1 MPSFPCDNADDF
13 IPDEMY
19 DSVRHEMRELQKKL
33 GRSLTEEE
41 IAEIYN
47 DEGLEPPREVYRN
60 GRTYVD
66 YGFDMEELEEE
77 AVAKANTD
85 EAPIDETKEQAVAPI
100 TTQQNSEN
108 ELTDIETL
116 SPRMAE
122 YWKGCQTIAQEFGAI
137 ATLVPQNKDHS
148 TTPKTRFVFLAGKP
162 QTDYEQNSTKQE

>member
-19 DSVRHEMRELQKKL
+19 DSVRDEIRTLRQKL

-41 IAEIYN
+41 IAEIYIN
-47 DEGLEPPREVYRN
+47 EGLEPPREAYRN
-60 GRTYVD
+60 GMTYVD

-77 AVAKANTD
+77 AVAEANTD

-116 SPRMAE
+116 SPRAAE
-122 YWKGCQTIAQEFGAI
+122 YFRILKEISQKSGVT

-148 TTPKTRFVFLAGKP
+148 TTQKTRYVFLAGKP
-162 QTDYEQNSTKQE
+162 QSDSDQNSTKQ